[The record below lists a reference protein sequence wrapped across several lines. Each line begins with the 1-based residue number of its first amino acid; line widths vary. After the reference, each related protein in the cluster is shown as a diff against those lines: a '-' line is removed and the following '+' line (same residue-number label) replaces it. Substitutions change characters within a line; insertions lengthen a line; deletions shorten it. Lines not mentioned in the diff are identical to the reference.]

1 MDLERYPS
9 FTSNDYQDY
18 EFYSEGPKG
27 KVKKIIRYEK
37 VNEKPIIYNLAFG
50 DEDEE
55 TGRINDTAVTNNQDR
70 DMVLATVASTIIDFT
85 NHYGNHLILAEGSTP
100 ARTRLYQMGIS
111 SIWEEISTDFEVYG
125 LREGDWHEFKRGVN
139 YDAFLVKRK

>member
-1 MDLERYPS
+1 MDLQRYPS

-27 KVKKIIRYEK
+27 KVKKIVHYEK
-37 VNEKPIIYNLAFG
+37 VNEKPIIYNIAFG

-85 NHYGNHLILAEGSTP
+85 NHYGNHLIHAEGSTP

-125 LREGDWHEFKRGVN
+125 LREGDWHEFMRSIN
-139 YDAFLVKRK
+139 YEAFLIKRK